1 VGAELGLDAS
11 FIRSDVYEMPT
22 HLGGDFD
29 VVYTSRGALCWL
41 PRIRPWADVVPAS

>member
-11 FIRSDVYEMPT
+11 FTRSDVYGMPK